1 MDNITMVPEYFSV
14 IPGHTCRSL
23 LPLLL
28 SSSNFLVLDDAYD
41 ITIPSTLFYLSYP
54 EYMEPLN

>member
-1 MDNITMVPEYFSV
+1 MVPEYFSV